1 MAEDF
6 DIGPLTWVK
15 DEIDQ
20 ALKSVLENLA
30 VVAANPEE
38 VANLKFSQTHLYQ
51 VSGALDMVG
60 LEGCKRFCAEIEALS
75 SKLEKKLVPY
85 SPEAI
90 AALETAIKTLAAYLK
105 DLLDGG
111 ADQPLRLFPVLQVL
125 SEMQGETAEASE
137 LFFPDTS
144 LRVPKDIPSVD
155 IEEEALPG
163 YLAEQRRLL
172 HKSLLGWLRS
182 QSADSVETLRTT
194 LENVLLVQKQAARK
208 TLWWVAVAFSE
219 VLAQPEFAD
228 NKPVKRLCRR
238 IDQQLR
244 SLVDGSSRASG
255 NLLRD
260 MLYFIAIAGNGSE
273 RIDKVREVFALRQ
286 LLPDAVGAVTL
297 IEISPEEQGRVETL
311 RASFDHLKEIWG
323 KLSET
328 KDSKALNEFAEIV
341 TDIFSSS
348 QDLTH
353 EAVIEMIGSLYEIVT
368 VVGHDSDRLTDTLMM
383 EVATGLTLLEDAFA
397 DYAQLSA
404 TATQNLISHAYL
416 LQDIASGV
424 AVTDSSRNNRLSPDV
439 LAAVTKQV
447 KDALEVTEQALDTF
461 FRNPADVSVLE
472 SVDKPI
478 LDVVAAFDMLDLPVP
493 TATAKASL
501 KLIEH
506 FRQLAGAPDATLFES
521 VAESLSMLGFY
532 VEEMPRVRPESK
544 EALARNLEKLESQLA
559 LIGLPVE
566 PVIEITAQESTPEVS
581 PETVA
586 VTVEEVPAPIADAA
600 PEVTQLTD
608 RAYDADF
615 LDIFL
620 TETEEVLATIAQN
633 LQVLR
638 VNDTDKEALAEVRRG
653 FHTLKGSGR
662 TVGLKAMGEVAWSV
676 EQLLNLVI
684 EKEVAP
690 NADTLDFVEK
700 ASAAFADWASLL
712 RDFAEV
718 ALDYLPWQQQGE
730 LLRDALRAGKPAR
743 LVEEVVIGGTY
754 KISKGLFD
762 IFLEEADEHMAALFA
777 GVTEIQLDQQSKPSD
792 ATRRAA
798 HTLASNAGTTGF
810 MAISTLARELE
821 YWLDEHQGY
830 WTPQTRILYEN
841 VVSALDGMLRKARQL
856 RQPKQVPSLI
866 AALRE
871 ATAQAGEITSVVLD
885 APVPQDGDEASQEE
899 TPGAFEADALLA
911 ENEEVQPD
919 QALAALVVEEI
930 TVDDVP
936 SFTEDSALLDTPEME
951 PVAEEAIAAEPLP
964 TLGSEETL
972 TGVEETAVEVEAV
985 PEPAEAVVSEPE
997 IVEDAI
1003 IEDDAPEDEDVDVL
1017 VATTLEVVAQP
1028 AIAAAVTELSV
1039 QDELFTMFVEEAREL
1054 IPVVG
1059 NELRAWQAHPEET
1072 EHPDEIQRALHTLK
1086 GSARMAGQTDLAD
1099 TVHGMEDHVM
1109 RGIKAKNADF
1119 DTLFMD
1125 LDQIGS
1131 QLDAAVQ
1138 QASGATE
1145 SPAESAVAA
1154 SSGAEPDAVVEKARA
1169 VPARVARPG
1178 PSQERSAQYLRL
1190 REDVL
1195 DRLINEAGE
1204 ISIARSR
1211 MEREILAFKHTSHDL
1226 TESVHRLRNQLREM
1240 EIEAESQLQSR
1251 MAHYQ
1256 EANETFDPLEFDR
1269 FTRLQELT
1277 RMMAESVNDVSTIQ
1291 LGLLQNMDETEAAL
1305 QQQGRMN
1312 RELQHALMNVR
1323 MVPFSLIS
1331 ERLQRIVRQT
1341 SRELKK
1347 PVELTIEGES
1357 VSIDR
1362 SVLDKIGAPLEHL
1375 LRNAIAHGMETA
1387 AQRKKL
1393 RKPPTGSIVL
1403 KVVREND
1410 EIVLTVTD
1418 DGAGIN
1424 LDKVRKK
1431 AVENGLFKADHKP
1444 NEQALLSV
1452 IFEPGFSTATTV
1464 TQIAGRGVGLDSV
1477 RSDIT
1482 ALGGR
1487 IDVNNAP
1494 SKGAVF
1500 SIYLPVTLSVT
1511 QVVMLRAGHLTFAVP
1526 SVMIEQAQ
1534 KVKEEELAAA
1544 YASGNLNW
1552 SGRDYPLYYLG
1563 RLIGETA
1570 VPEPQRYTP
1579 VLMLRSGNYHIA
1591 LHVDAIMEGQE
1602 VVMKQIGPQL
1612 ARVPGIVGA
1621 TVMGDGNIV
1630 LILNPVQL
1638 ANREVLA
1645 VGSVHVTTET
1655 APVATPVHTTP
1666 SVLVVDD
1673 SLTMRKVLGRLLER
1687 ENYKVTTAKDGMD
1700 ALQILQ
1706 ELQPDIILTDI
1717 EMPRMDGFELVRNI
1731 KADERLVDIPLVIIS
1746 SRTAEKHQSH
1756 ARELGVNAF
1765 LGKPVQDDELISQV
1779 SSLLGQQATSA

>member
-1 MAEDF
+1 VAEDF

-30 VVAANPEE
+30 AVAANPEE

-111 ADQPLRLFPVLQVL
+111 ADQPLRLFPVFQVL
-125 SEMQGETAEASE
+125 SDMQGETAEASE

-144 LRVPKDIPSVD
+144 LRAPKDIPSVD

-182 QSADSVETLRTT
+182 QSTDSVETLRTT

-273 RIDKVREVFALRQ
+273 RIDKVREVFALTQ

-297 IEISPEEQGRVETL
+297 IDISPEEQGKVETL
-311 RASFDHLKEIWG
+311 RASFDHLKEIWD

-424 AVTDSSRNNRLSPDV
+424 AVTDSTRNNRLSPDV

-501 KLIEH
+501 KLIEY
-506 FRQLAGAPDATLFES
+506 FRQSAGAPDATLFES
-521 VAESLSMLGFY
+521 VAESLSMLDFY

-544 EALARNLEKLESQLA
+544 EALATNLEKLESQLA
-559 LIGLPVE
+559 LIGMPVE
-566 PVIEITAQESTPEVS
+566 PVIEITAQESTPEAP
-581 PETVA
+581 PEA
-586 VTVEEVPAPIADAA
+586 VVVTIEAVPAPDAA

-620 TETEEVLATIAQN
+620 TETEEVLATIAQS
-633 LQVLR
+633 LQALR

-662 TVGLKAMGEVAWSV
+662 TVGLKAMGEVAWAV

-718 ALDYLPWQQQGE
+718 ELDYLSWQQQGE

-762 IFLEEADEHMAALFA
+762 IFLEEADEHLAALFT

-871 ATAQAGEITSVVLD
+871 ATAQAGEITSVVPD
-885 APVPQDGDEASQEE
+885 APVPLDGDQVSQQG
-899 TPGAFEADALLA
+899 TPGAFETDALLA
-911 ENEEVQPD
+911 ENDEAQPD
-919 QALAALVVEEI
+919 QAIAALVVEEI
-930 TVDDVP
+930 TVDEVP
-936 SFTEDSALLDTPEME
+936 SFTEDSALLDIPEMV
-951 PVAEEAIAAEPLP
+951 PVAEEAVAAEPVP
-964 TLGSEETL
+964 TLASEETL
-972 TGVEETAVEVEAV
+972 AVVEEAAVEVDTI
-985 PEPAEAVVSEPE
+985 PESAEAVVSEPQ

-1003 IEDDAPEDEDVDVL
+1003 IEDNAPEDEDVDAL
-1017 VATTLEVVAQP
+1017 VASTLEVVTQP
-1028 AIAAAVTELSV
+1028 AVAAAVAELSV

-1109 RGIKAKNADF
+1109 RGIKAKHADF
-1119 DTLFMD
+1119 DTLFMN

-1131 QLDAAVQ
+1131 QLDAAVH
-1138 QASGATE
+1138 QASDVTE
-1145 SPAESAVAA
+1145 APADSADDA
-1154 SSGAEPDAVVEKARA
+1154 SGAEPDAVAGKTRA

-1226 TESVHRLRNQLREM
+1226 TESVYRLRNQLREM

-1347 PVELTIEGES
+1347 PTELTIEGES

-1410 EIVLTVTD
+1410 EIILTVTD

-1431 AVENGLFKADHKP
+1431 AVENGLFTADQKP

-1511 QVVMLRAGHLTFAVP
+1511 QVVMLRTGHLTFAVP

-1534 KVKEEELAAA
+1534 KVKEEELAVA

-1563 RLIGETA
+1563 RLIGEAT

-1655 APVATPVHTTP
+1655 APVLAAVNTTP

-1731 KADERLVDIPLVIIS
+1731 KADERLADIPLVIIS

-1765 LGKPVQDDELISQV
+1765 LGKPVQDDELIAQV
-1779 SSLLGQQATSA
+1779 SSLLAQ